1 ALATP
6 RSLAAD
12 VSYGRRLLQHTLAP
26 LVWSR
31 PLPPGAG
38 EEIHRLRLRMER
50 EVAGESAEQLNP
62 KTGQGGLVD
71 VEFATQYL
79 QLLGGGQLAALRLPN
94 TLEALEALAAA
105 GELGGDDAPAPPE
118 GYPFPPPVEKPQRRG
133 PG

>member
-79 QLLGGGQLAALRLPN
+79 QLRFGGDLAALRLPN

-105 GELGGDDAPAPPE
+105 GRLGRGGGPALPPRH
-118 GYPFPPPVEKPQRRG
+118 PFLPPVHN
-133 PG
+133 